1 MTAEPAIPATVP
13 ITRSAHFTLIKQAL
27 PTWLTQASAAR
38 VAALGSAAKTAP
50 SAFASASPVAWQR
63 LKIAVAE
70 QWTAQNAVDKH
81 LQHLQDVEAFAE
93 PLLKQALLEQYGLDE
108 DVRETHLRLYAPA
121 NLPWWVHDVT
131 GGVRS
136 RTVSLLH
143 AALHNFAAPETFTAD
158 STFITRPD
166 PQGLFDIK
174 HIKHRITIGQFKNLV
189 RELDIGRRYQQHLEE
204 QLGFKQP
211 LAKAVLQA
219 RVIRHGKAAF
229 KTAAQSALMLQ
240 QIDLNTHDLM
250 LRLVESRQGL
260 MLNGAPL
267 CCHDLTL
274 MDTPLTGIVVIAPDL
289 TQGRQP
295 LPVLVYVPDDPEHP
309 LKHYPDGTTFVKE
322 LTRQLRQPAYQRFF
336 CRFVP
341 QAQRGVFLAR
351 LHERLGHVTWHAGRS
366 QDPLPNWRDTPVDKP
381 YLHIGTRRVQTDL
394 WEHLYQRQLDKIL
407 DDAREI
413 AVSTAYADRM
423 ARWAWWDNL
432 EHILSDVLNAALLVA
447 TPFMPV
453 LGQLMLAYSA
463 WQLADEV
470 FEGLLDWTQGRR
482 VDAIEHAVGIAQSV
496 VQLGIFGA
504 GASLGALARVKASAF
519 VEGLK
524 PVQLADGRQRLWHPD
539 LAPYR
544 QPELA
549 PVAGAKPDAEGFHH
563 RQEQKVMRL
572 DSHHYAVAQNPGTGR
587 YRILHPKR
595 PDAYQPEVFSNGA
608 GTLVHE
614 GEEPMTWDSTRLMQR
629 LTPTTADLTPA
640 ELARMR
646 DISGTATQE
655 LQRIYVECT
664 ALPPL
669 LADTLERFELRRAV
683 DGFGDLVRKGAPTG
697 ETDDWTA
704 QSLTELPGWPVER
717 AIEVFDAADL
727 SGASMKY
734 GDCEAGA
741 AQTLR
746 ISRQAVQA
754 GRLPEQIVGYLSEME
769 LEGLLGAP
777 LPAAPA
783 RVQALRNRLGDYL
796 DTQQAAI
803 FEHRYRLAQASDDT
817 SARLVQQTCPQ
828 LPDALVQRLLSHAPP
843 EERRMMAEQQR
854 LPLRLR
860 RLAEAL
866 QLEVQAAHAY
876 EGLYPDVP
884 LGVDTERLLLNA
896 LRLYTDTFAD
906 LRISVHEHT
915 PDGLL
920 RCSVGPED
928 ARTAKVLLR
937 SANGRYALPEAR
949 TLTYDLYEATLRLLP
964 EAHLKALGYKPGQ
977 GPALKQW
984 LQTKLLPPAE
994 RRIALAQPPIAPVIQ
1009 RDTLRLLKWPDFKAL
1024 RQLFGLER
1032 SVQARITRLYPTMT
1046 PDEARSVAVLLDTP
1060 EGLRTLDAFETEK
1073 HRLMQDLHNW
1083 LLTPTASANRAL
1095 ADQERLDRVNIG
1107 AILRHCWEQ
1116 RPHDYRSEYGDPLF
1130 GRALDFSG
1138 YALRGA
1144 LRDFPR
1150 LQADFGHVTNLTMTG
1165 AGMLDSDAVF
1175 LHNFPQLRTLD
1186 LTGNQ
1191 LTELPGAVSQMPRLN
1206 GLKLGGNPLQWTEQ
1220 SLAQLKQLQH
1230 LKILELSHNTH
1241 LSHAPDI
1248 SRMPL
1253 LQMLMLNNTGIS
1265 RWPSGLF
1272 ELPRPATFVLDL
1284 RNTAVRQLPPVEPGS
1299 WEAELVVRTRLDRQ
1313 RLDFDSENLMVDLRR
1328 AAGLDPWR
1336 TYPARGEID
1345 SAFWLENR
1353 RGARREHLQ
1362 RLWDDLEAEQG
1373 SQGFFE
1379 VIRSLQVE
1387 DITFQTPED
1396 AGRYQLNRT
1405 QLSLNVWRM
1414 LQAMHS
1420 DDGLRERLFMMARE
1434 PFNCADAGAEI
1445 FNAMGIEVLVFEAYR
1460 DASPSTLG
1468 PALARLARQK
1478 ARLHQVNRIAQADVK
1493 HRLAPLDAGGLGLR
1507 LNTEVVEGQRGTV
1520 DEVEVYVA
1528 YQTGLKERL
1537 DLPWLSSHM
1546 AYRTTSGVS
1555 TEQLTTAA
1563 NTVLELEQGDGLI
1576 NQMLEQD
1583 FWNNYLMDTY
1593 PQAFR
1598 DNQCLHRDST
1608 AGVDDLRSAQD
1619 DWAHYLRKP
1628 ADQQDAVV
1636 AEQLRQ
1642 QLTTLADKMDVP
1654 HSVVLTGEPMSDAIY
1669 LRILGDSFY
1678 DENELGRRLTRAVLS
1693 QQVHTSESQITVTF
1707 PA

>member
-1 MTAEPAIPATVP
+1 MPATVP
-13 ITRSAHFTLIKQAL
+13 INQSTHFTLIKEAL
-27 PTWLTQASAAR
+27 PTWVTQSSPARLAALRSADKTLPNTFETASAD
-38 VAALGSAAKTAP
+38 ALQDLKSAVGA
-50 SAFASASPVAWQR
+50 
-63 LKIAVAE
+63 
-70 QWTAQNAVDKH
+70 QWTTQNAVDRQLK
-81 LQHLQDVEAFAE
+81 HLQDVEAFAE

-108 DVRETHLRLYAPA
+108 NVRDTHLRLYAPIE
-121 NLPWWVHDVT
+121 LPWGVSNIT
-131 GGVRS
+131 GGVSS
-136 RTVSLLH
+136 RTMSLLH
-143 AALHNFAAPETFTAD
+143 AALHNFAATEVFTCD
-158 STFITRPD
+158 SAFITRPD
-166 PQGLFDIK
+166 AQGLFDVK
-174 HIKHRITIGQFKNLV
+174 HIKHRITIGQFKTLV
-189 RELDIGRRYQQHLEE
+189 RDLDIGRRYRQHLEE

-211 LAKAVLQA
+211 LAKAALRA
-219 RVIRHGKAAF
+219 RVILHNKAAF
-229 KTAAQSALMLQ
+229 QTAVHSARMLK
-240 QIDLNTHDLM
+240 QIDETTYDLM
-250 LRLVESRQGL
+250 QSLSENREGL

-267 CCHDLTL
+267 HCHDLTM
-274 MDTPLTGIVVIAPDL
+274 MDTPLTGIIVIAQDL
-289 TQGRQP
+289 AQSRQP
-295 LPVLVYVPDDPEHP
+295 SPVVVYVPDDPEHP
-309 LKHYPDGTTFVKE
+309 LKRYPDGATFVKE

-341 QAQRGVFLAR
+341 HARRGLFLAR
-351 LHERLGHVTWHAGRS
+351 LNERLGHVTWHDRHA
-366 QDPLPNWRDTPVDKP
+366 QDPLPSWRETPLDKP
-381 YLHIGTRRVQTDL
+381 YLHVSTRRVLTEL
-394 WEHLYQRQLDKIL
+394 WDHLYQRQLDKIL
-407 DDAREI
+407 NDASEI
-413 AVSTAYADRM
+413 AVPTAYADRM

-432 EHILSDVLNAALLVA
+432 EHILSDVFNAALLVA

-463 WQLADEV
+463 WQIADEV
-470 FEGLLDWTQGRR
+470 FEGLLDLAQGRSLE
-482 VDAIEHAVGIAQSV
+482 AIEHAAGVAQSV

-504 GASLGALARVKASAF
+504 GAPLGELAKVKTSAF
-519 VEGLK
+519 IEGLK
-524 PVQLADGRQRLWHPD
+524 PVRLADGRQRLWHPD
-539 LAPYR
+539 LTPYR
-544 QPELA
+544 RSDLA

-563 RQEQKVMRL
+563 RQGQKVMRL
-572 DSHHYAVAQNPGTGR
+572 DRHHYAVSQDPYTGR
-587 YRILHPKR
+587 HRILHPKR

-614 GEEPMTWDSTRLMQR
+614 GETPMTWDSTRLMQR
-629 LTPTTADLTPA
+629 LTPATADLTPA

-646 DISGTATQE
+646 DISGVGIDE
-655 LQRIYVECT
+655 LRRVYVEGT

-669 LADTLERFELRRAV
+669 LANTLARFELRRAV
-683 DGFGDLVRKGAPTG
+683 DGFGDQVRNGASTG
-697 ETDDWTA
+697 EADDWSA
-704 QSLTELPGWPVER
+704 QSLTELPGWPTDR
-717 AIEVFDAADL
+717 AIEVFDTADL
-727 SGASMKY
+727 SGYAMKY
-734 GDCEAGA
+734 GDREAGA
-741 AQTLR
+741 AQTLK

-754 GRLPEQIVGYLSEME
+754 GQLPEQVVEVLNDRE

-783 RVQALRNRLGDYL
+783 RTQALRNRLGDYL
-796 DTQQAAI
+796 DTQKDAI
-803 FEHRYRLAQASDDT
+803 FAHRYRLTQASNDAT
-817 SARLVQQTCPQ
+817 ARLVQQACPQ
-828 LPDALVQRLLSHAPP
+828 LPDTLVQRLLSRARPV
-843 EERRMMAEQQR
+843 ERRMMAEQQR
-854 LPLRLR
+854 LPLRLK

-866 QLEVQAAHAY
+866 QLEVQATHAY

-884 LGVDTERLLLNA
+884 LGADTERLLLNA
-896 LRLYTDTFAD
+896 IRLYTDTFAD

-994 RRIALAQPPIAPVIQ
+994 RRIALAQPPIAPVIA

-1060 EGLRTLDAFETEK
+1060 QGLRTLDAFETEK

-1150 LQADFGHVTNLTMTG
+1150 LQADFGHVTSLTMTG

-1230 LKILELSHNTH
+1230 LKILELSHNAH
-1241 LSHAPDI
+1241 LSHAPDV

-1420 DDGLRERLFMMARE
+1420 DDGLRERLFIMARE

-1460 DASPSTLG
+1460 DASPGTLG

-1555 TEQLTTAA
+1555 AEQLTTAG
-1563 NTVLELEQGDGLI
+1563 NTVLELEQGDGLV

-1608 AGVDDLRSAQD
+1608 VGVDDLRSAQD

-1628 ADQQDAVV
+1628 ADQQDAVI

-1642 QLTTLADKMDVP
+1642 QLTTLADKMGVP
-1654 HSVVLTGEPMSDAIY
+1654 HSVVLTGEAMSDAIY
-1669 LRILGDSFY
+1669 LRIFGDTFY
-1678 DENELGRRLTRAVLS
+1678 DESELGRRLTRNVLG
-1693 QQVHTSESQITVTF
+1693 QERQTSESQITVTF